1 MLPLPSLSHFPR
13 LAILRPILRVGL
25 LVVLWVGLWGC
36 ALVNPGPPRSVV
48 AEAVAQ
54 KVTQTQVA
62 LQQSL
67 NLAAEAQDF
76 PQASGIHV
84 TGHRWITMNNQ
95 PTVKIDGTYHLK
107 GGGLA
112 WGQQRQNRPFSL
124 YLRRAAEDQWIVV
137 EPGA

>member
-1 MLPLPSLSHFPR
+1 MLRSV
-13 LAILRPILRVGL
+13 LRVGL
-25 LVVLWVGLWGC
+25 LLVLWSGLWGC
-36 ALVNPGPPRSVV
+36 ALVNPGPPRAVV
-48 AEAVAQ
+48 AQAVAQ
-54 KVTQTQVA
+54 KVAQTQSV

-67 NLAAEAQDF
+67 NLPAEAQDF

-84 TGHRWITMNNQ
+84 TGHRWVTLRNQ

-107 GGGLA
+107 GGGLG

-137 EPGA
+137 EPEI